1 MPGDLTR
8 DVAGRVARDEGTM
21 RWDVAGEESGDTAGN
36 TAGREL
42 RRKATGSAVTSRGV
56 LANPPVRLT
65 GRGGMLA
72 IFALSFAGAFATS
85 VSHVGWLA
93 GICYVV
99 ACVLAVWTVRPT
111 QLLPVVV
118 TPPMLLA
125 AAVVCVQAV
134 TASGGALSAAGGT
147 LVTLGNLAP
156 WLFAGTAAGTL
167 IALARGLTGNVHALR
182 ESLRGDVR
190 GTRRPH

>member
-8 DVAGRVARDEGTM
+8 DVARRVARDKGTM
-21 RWDVAGEESGDTAGN
+21 RSDAAGEESGDTAGN
-36 TAGREL
+36 AGGREL
-42 RRKATGSAVTSRGV
+42 RRKATGSAVNSTGF

-65 GRGGMLA
+65 GRGAMVA
-72 IFALSFAGAFATS
+72 IFALSFAGTFAAS
-85 VSHVGWLA
+85 KSHVGELA
-93 GICYVV
+93 GISYVV

-125 AAVVCVQAV
+125 AAVVCVQAITV
-134 TASGGALSAAGGT
+134 SGGALSAAAGT

-167 IALARGLTGNVHALR
+167 IALARGLTRDIHALG

-190 GTRRPH
+190 GAGRQR